1 MASRSGGG
9 CAFVLIL
16 AFVAMYLTQVMGEY
30 SGIGWTVILLGIATL
45 YAFVFVTDY
54 RERKEKERL
63 QEKARAEARC
73 GHGVLGASRDYR
85 LCPDCSVAEAAKPRI
100 KTREDHFAEWAAKTR
115 LPSYLQEMH
124 PTAFERLVADL
135 FRSRGASVTLTQA
148 TRDGGVDVIMHSAG
162 RKIAVQCKRV
172 QGGVGEPVLRELLG
186 AMTADGFDEG
196 IVVTTGTVSS
206 SAKAWLTRSP
216 LPIRIIE
223 LDELQSM
230 LRASLGEQTVV
241 PASFQ
246 VDRYEAPPHLQ
257 PCPKCGKSL
266 RRVKGPYGAFMGCTG
281 YPSCDFK
288 RKIPKR
294 RR

>member
-1 MASRSGGG
+1 MSRRAGDWFTNVLLWIVILLALNSWMGEYNKIG
-9 CAFVLIL
+9 FVLIGCVF
-16 AFVAMYLTQVMGEY
+16 AAW
-30 SGIGWTVILLGIATL
+30 II
-45 YAFVFVTDY
+45 YA
-54 RERKEKERL
+54 RHQESKERQL
-63 QEKARAEARC
+63 REATRAEARC
-73 GHGVLGASRDYR
+73 GHGVVGAGRDYR
-85 LCPDCSVAEAAKPRI
+85 LCANCIVAEAAKPRI
-100 KTREDHFAEWAAKTR
+100 RTREELFEDWAAKTR

-172 QGGVGEPVLRELLG
+172 QGGVGEPVLRDLLG

-230 LRASLGEQTVV
+230 LRTSLGEQTVV
-241 PASFQ
+241 PATFQ

-266 RRVKGPYGAFMGCTG
+266 RKVKGPYGAFMGCTG
-281 YPSCDFK
+281 YPNCDFK